1 MIWQWVDRGNIQQI
15 NCNLQTV
22 QHIHFGHMLLSLGI
36 ATTIYS
42 LNYKLYYAAMT
53 VIQLDY
59 FSFEILR
66 QIIKQL
72 SLTIISTSI
81 VASIEIVFSG
91 CSNGP

>member
-1 MIWQWVDRGNIQQI
+1 
-15 NCNLQTV
+15 
-22 QHIHFGHMLLSLGI
+22 MLLSLGI

-42 LNYKLYYAAMT
+42 SNYKLYYAAMT

-66 QIIKQL
+66 QITKQL

-81 VASIEIVFSG
+81 VASIEIVLHKMAATLHVYRTIHSK
-91 CSNGP
+91 SVLDVVMALKSHPSLS